1 MLSLEELKQLVQDGE
16 IDTVV
21 IALTDMQGRLMGKH
35 VTAEFFLQDVIEHGA
50 EGCNYLLAVDTE
62 MRTVDGYAM
71 SSWGT
76 GYGDFVMKPDL
87 NTLRVIPWLP
97 KTALVQVDLE
107 DHGHAPVLPSPRQIL
122 KRQLER
128 LEERGLVALA
138 ATELEFILFR
148 DSYESAWKKAY
159 RDLEPFNLYNVD
171 YSIIGTSRAEPVI
184 GQIRRDMKRAG
195 LVVEN
200 SKGECNFGQHEVNFR
215 YKDAL
220 GTADDHVVYKTGA
233 KEIASRM
240 GHSLTF
246 MAKFNEREGSSCHVH
261 FSLRGRD
268 GTAVFKTQPELFD
281 HFLAGQLAALRELT
295 LFYAPNINS
304 YKRYA
309 IGSFAPTAVA
319 WGRDNRTC
327 GLRVVGDGPG
337 LRLEN
342 RVPGADVNPYLALAA
357 TIAAGLHGIDHKL
370 PLEPEF
376 QGNAYHSDKPRVPRN
391 MHVARELFASSSL
404 AREAFGEVVVGHYL
418 NYADVELDAFDA
430 AVTDWERFR
439 GFERL

>member
-1 MLSLEELKQLVQDGE
+1 MTLEQLKSLVAEDK
-16 IDTVV
+16 IDTII

-35 VTAEFFLQDVIEHGA
+35 VTAQFFLEEVLSHGA

-62 MRTVDGYAM
+62 MRTVDGYAL
-71 SSWGT
+71 SSWAT
-76 GYGDFVMKPDL
+76 GYGDFVLTPDL
-87 NTLRVIPWLP
+87 STLRLAPWLE
-97 KTALVQVDLE
+97 KTALVQCDLS
-107 DHGHAPVLPSPRQIL
+107 DHHQRAVLPSPRQIL

-128 LEERGLVALA
+128 LSERGLQAFA
-138 ATELEFILFR
+138 ATELEFMLFK
-148 DSYESAWKKAY
+148 DSYEAAWKKAY
-159 RDLEPFNLYNVD
+159 RDLEPFNYYNVD

-184 GQIRRDMKRAG
+184 GQIRRQMQQAG

-200 SKGECNFGQHEVNFR
+200 SKGECNFGQHEVNFK

-220 GTADDHVVYKTGA
+220 ATADDHVVYKTGA

-246 MAKFNEREGSSCHVH
+246 MAKFNEREGSSCHIH
-261 FSLRGRD
+261 FSLRQKD
-268 GTAVFKTQPELFD
+268 GTPIFATNPSSFEQVM
-281 HFLAGQLAALRELT
+281 AGQLAALRELT

-327 GLRVVGDGPG
+327 GLRVVGSGSS

-357 TIAAGLHGIDHKL
+357 MIAAALHGLDNQL
-370 PLEPEF
+370 PLEPELV
-376 QGNAYHSDKPRVPRN
+376 GNAYFSDKPRVPRN
-391 MHVARELFASSSL
+391 MHVARELFANSAL
-404 AREAFGEVVVGHYL
+404 AKTAFGEEVVAHYL